1 MPRSISSIPAAAKT
15 TAVAAL
21 LALLALAGCA
31 SVGPDFEPPDPLL
44 PSVSFLAKPGPLG
57 ANHAPEAAAK
67 GDASPVDP
75 AWWTAFR
82 DPTLT
87 SLAARVATAN
97 LDVNSATLRRAES
110 RAQLG
115 VTAAAA
121 VPAINGDASYQRQL
135 FSENGLVSLGKALAP
150 PGTPFVVPP
159 ISIYQPGFDASW
171 ELDLWGHVRR
181 QIEAATA
188 QVEAA
193 ENQRRDMLVSTL
205 AELARDYI
213 QLRGAQAQ
221 IAISKENL
229 NSTNEILQLTKTRA
243 ARGLTTQLDVENAAA
258 EAASIKAQL
267 PGLENQESMGIN
279 ALSLLLDE
287 PPDSL
292 RSELARAKPVPPA
305 PPRVPLGIASEL
317 ARRRPDIRAAEA
329 QLHAATAD
337 IGVAV
342 AEFYPSVKLNS
353 SNANVGLNALDFKDL
368 WKGSSLQYVL
378 GPSLSIP
385 IFDGGR
391 LKSMLELREIQ
402 QQEAA
407 ITYRKTVLQ
416 AWHDVVNAL
425 VAYRTEQQ
433 RRARLKDQVDHSRR
447 ALALSRTRYDNGV
460 IDFITVLDAARTLL
474 QAELQYAQST
484 TNVSTNVVQLYKAL
498 GGGWEQTFPE
508 NPAMSVVNLQPVQ

>member
-1 MPRSISSIPAAAKT
+1 MLT
-15 TAVAAL
+15 L
-21 LALLALAGCA
+21 LPLAGCV

-44 PSVSFLAKPGPLG
+44 PSVSFFGKPGPLG
-57 ANHAPEAAAK
+57 PNHTRAASAK

-75 AWWTAFR
+75 AWWAAFR
-82 DPTLT
+82 DPILT
-87 SLAARVATAN
+87 SLAGRVAAAN
-97 LDVNSATLRRAES
+97 LDVNTATLKLAES

-115 VTAAAA
+115 VAASAA
-121 VPAINGDASYQRQL
+121 LPAINGDASYQREL
-135 FSENGLVSLGKALAP
+135 LSENGLVSLGKQLGP
-150 PGTPFVVPP
+150 PGTSFVVPP
-159 ISIYQPGFDASW
+159 ISIYQPQFDASW

-181 QIEAATA
+181 QIEAAGA
-188 QVEAA
+188 QVETA
-193 ENQRRDMLVSTL
+193 EYQRRDTLVSTL

-213 QLRGAQAQ
+213 ELRGAQAQ
-221 IAISKENL
+221 IAISNENL
-229 NSTNEILQLTKTRA
+229 TTANDILQLTKTRA

-258 EAASIKAQL
+258 EAASIRAQL
-267 PGLENQESMGIN
+267 PGLENQESVEIN

-342 AEFYPSVKLNS
+342 ADFYPSVKLNAN
-353 SNANVGLNALDFKDL
+353 NAYIGFNALDLRDL

-391 LKSMLELREIQ
+391 LKSTLELREIQ

-407 ITYRKTVLQ
+407 ISYHKTVLQ

-425 VAYRTEQQ
+425 VAFRTEQQ

-447 ALALSRTRYDNGV
+447 ALALSRARYNNGV
-460 IDFITVLDAARTLL
+460 IDFIAVLDAARTLL

-508 NPAMSVVNLQPVQ
+508 EPATSVVNLQNRM